1 MKVVI
6 QCAASKHAE
15 AGCFRTAGPA
25 PTTVKFVAD
34 PSELP
39 SVESCRYA
47 RPDDV
52 ADAQGRS
59 WRDLLTAYNQR
70 LTNENPYRLSH
81 AYRLYKDRAYVD
93 LVERLGTRSVYV
105 LSAGWGLIR
114 SDFLTPQYD
123 ITFSRSAQR
132 YKRRRQR
139 DVYLDFCQLQD
150 VGDGPVLFFGGKDY
164 LPLFAKLTAD
174 LRAERVV
181 FFNSNTHPQVPG
193 CTLKRY
199 ETTAKT
205 NWHYGCVCALL
216 DGRLPYSPDSL
227 R

>member
-1 MKVVI
+1 MASPSPRPASQGVCVV
-6 QCAASKHAE
+6 HAE
-15 AGCFRTAGPA
+15 GYAAFFT
-25 PTTVKFVAD
+25 
-34 PSELP
+34 LP
-39 SVESCRYA
+39 IHNFWLY
-47 RPDDV
+47 
-52 ADAQGRS
+52 
-59 WRDLLTAYNQR
+59 L
-70 LTNENPYRLSH
+70 LSH
-81 AYRLYKDRAYVD
+81 AYRLYKNRAYVD

-123 ITFSRSAQR
+123 ITFRGSAQR

-181 FFNSNTHPQVPG
+181 FFNSNTPPQVPG
-193 CTLKRY
+193 CALVRY

-205 NWHYGCVCALL
+205 NWHYGCVCAFL
-216 DGRLPYSPDSL
+216 DGRLSFSPGSL
-227 R
+227 RRNGEAITHRTP